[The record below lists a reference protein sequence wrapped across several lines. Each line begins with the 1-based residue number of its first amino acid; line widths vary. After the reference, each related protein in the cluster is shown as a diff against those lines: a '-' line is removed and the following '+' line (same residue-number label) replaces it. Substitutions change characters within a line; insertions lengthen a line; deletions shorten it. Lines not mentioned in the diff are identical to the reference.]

1 MKNVKLIL
9 VFIILTSI
17 FLGCEK
23 EDVLPEE
30 NAIILKAKIW
40 YETEHSTLLDD
51 NPSFY
56 GEPDWDNFIQKND
69 KLYLPLIEKNTL
81 KEQSAFN
88 TQNVNLL
95 FIKSFLVLENDGKLG
110 FQESLKVFVS
120 ENNDNFQD
128 INVSIN
134 LSYLEYDT
142 KNELTNYNF
151 KEKSIDIRISQ
162 QNLKGSSLS
171 AKCTIS
177 EYLVQ
182 TDTYTDG
189 SKEVYIIGIIYKC
202 DEGTG
207 GGGGVGCEVSGDCNG
222 LPLANEKEP
231 SCKSFDYQ
239 NVTNNWQASAISDF
253 GMKVKVGTMT
263 NYQRYTISIPLLT
276 FETWSEDRF
285 GNYMSPGTA
294 AEISAQ
300 AIQKAAWDTVKHFQD
315 KYGFTEYSLNN
326 YFEKSLKQRFREMSD
341 GGTVTRGNPYK
352 LLPRK
357 YETGSIGGCE

>member
-151 KEKSIDIRISQ
+151 KEKSIDIRIIDTTTT
-162 QNLKGSSLS
+162 LVDHLGF
-171 AKCTIS
+171 
-177 EYLVQ
+177 EYPF
-182 TDTYTDG
+182 
-189 SKEVYIIGIIYKC
+189 SNC
-202 DEGTG
+202 
-207 GGGGVGCEVSGDCNG
+207 
-222 LPLANEKEP
+222 
-231 SCKSFDYQ
+231 
-239 NVTNNWQASAISDF
+239 
-253 GMKVKVGTMT
+253 
-263 NYQRYTISIPLLT
+263 
-276 FETWSEDRF
+276 
-285 GNYMSPGTA
+285 
-294 AEISAQ
+294 
-300 AIQKAAWDTVKHFQD
+300 
-315 KYGFTEYSLNN
+315 
-326 YFEKSLKQRFREMSD
+326 
-341 GGTVTRGNPYK
+341 
-352 LLPRK
+352 
-357 YETGSIGGCE
+357 